1 MSRPPP
7 VFVVGTGRCGST
19 LVSTL
24 MREHPEVLSISELF
38 SFVTDLGSLI
48 PRAFPT
54 EPLSGREFW
63 SVMADP
69 SPRLNQLLRAG
80 LRMGEI
86 VYPFGRGRYRADGG
100 VPTVSMTMLPHIDDD
115 PDGLFDVLAAAMQA
129 RGVASAAEHYRG
141 MFELLMRR
149 YDRRTWVE
157 RSGGSLRIIRRLV
170 DAFPDARFVHL
181 VRDGRNTA
189 ISMSQHVGF
198 RMALIGYALLEFLG
212 VDPWESDDRSEIDDL
227 TDDLAALLPENFTA
241 EAFADYDIS
250 PSLCGHY
257 WSGEIK
263 RGLAVLRE
271 VPAERRMTLRY
282 EDLLL
287 RPRASLERLDAAL
300 GLGPVD
306 RAWIDKSLRRIDRG
320 RSSWQALAK
329 AEQRELQDA
338 CAPGFAA
345 LAAEG
350 IRWPDLCGH

>member
-1 MSRPPP
+1 VSRPPP

-24 MREHPEVLSISELF
+24 MREHPQVLSISELF

-48 PRAFPT
+48 PRAFPA
-54 EPLSGREFW
+54 ESMSGAEFW

-69 SPRLNQLLRAG
+69 CPRLNQLLREG
-80 LRMGEI
+80 LQMDEI

-115 PDGLFDVLAAAMQA
+115 PDGLFDALAAAMQA
-129 RGVASAAEHYRG
+129 RAVAPVAEHYRG
-141 MFELLMRR
+141 MFEFLMRR

-189 ISMSQHVGF
+189 ISMSRHVGF

-227 TDDLAALLPENFTA
+227 TDDLAAVLPENFTA
-241 EAFADYDIS
+241 ASFADYDIS

-257 WSGEIK
+257 WSGEIM
-263 RGLAVLRE
+263 RGLSVLQE
-271 VPAERRMTLRY
+271 VPAERRLTLRY

-287 RPRASLERLDAAL
+287 RPRASLELLSGAL

-306 RAWIDKSLRRIDRG
+306 RAWIEGAVHRIGRG
-320 RSSWQALAK
+320 RSSWQTLPPGEK
-329 AEQRELQDA
+329 RELQDA

-350 IRWPDLCGH
+350 VRWADVRGR